1 MQKRKRRKN
10 VGSEVRKKG
19 GYRTNYVQ
27 TAKDE
32 MQVLSVIGHDPLEK
46 YSQIVK
52 DLILIETRGIKRTDA
67 NSSRKNEKEQQ
78 TDRRTHS
85 MNQNVSDE
93 GGVPICAGMQIWD
106 ANIHPLSQRFGGRR
120 CSGFLTHR
128 AVAAAEEME

>member
-1 MQKRKRRKN
+1 M
-10 VGSEVRKKG
+10 
-19 GYRTNYVQ
+19 Q
-27 TAKDE
+27 TAKHE

-52 DLILIETRGIKRTDA
+52 DLLETLGIKRTDA
-67 NSSRKNEKEQQ
+67 ISSRKNEKEQQ